1 MDLGLKG
8 RVAIVAAGS
17 QGLGKAA
24 ASAFARE
31 GAHVVIASRD
41 KKKLTAAAGEIGESA
56 AGIEV
61 LPVVTDVTNPS
72 HIRRLVAA
80 AIKRFTRVDVL
91 VVNAGGPPVG
101 NFLDLP
107 DGKWR
112 EGIDL
117 SLMSA
122 VRLIREVLPYMRKA
136 GWGRVV
142 AITSVTTKQPI
153 DDLVISSAVRPGVL
167 GLLKVLSN
175 QHSREGILFN
185 AVAPGLIL
193 TSRQRDISAARAR
206 GKGTSVEEYIASA
219 GKAIPLGRL
228 GDPDELAN
236 VIAFL
241 GSERAS
247 YITGATISVDGGL
260 TKGLF

>member
-1 MDLGLKG
+1 
-8 RVAIVAAGS
+8 
-17 QGLGKAA
+17 
-24 ASAFARE
+24 
-31 GAHVVIASRD
+31 
-41 KKKLTAAAGEIGESA
+41 
-56 AGIEV
+56 
-61 LPVVTDVTNPS
+61 
-72 HIRRLVAA
+72 
-80 AIKRFTRVDVL
+80 
-91 VVNAGGPPVG
+91 
-101 NFLDLP
+101 
-107 DGKWR
+107 
-112 EGIDL
+112 
-117 SLMSA
+117 MSA